1 MPGPPAEK
9 EAPPPMSVLST
20 HRGTWLGGGLGLRV
34 GLGVG
39 VRVGVGV
46 GVGGGLGVRAG
57 IGVGVGVGSRF
68 GVGSGFVVGFV
79 LTSASSFQPTPS
91 KASAKCE
98 IGSSEASRT
107 SPPVY
112 ALAVLC
118 GGAPPAALP
127 KVACARL
134 TWLGLGLGLTL
145 TL

>member
-1 MPGPPAEK
+1 MPLPGPPAEK

-20 HRGTWLGGGLGLRV
+20 QRGTWLGGGLGLRV

-39 VRVGVGV
+39 LGLGVGV
-46 GVGGGLGVRAG
+46 GVRAG
-57 IGVGVGVGSRF
+57 VGVGVGVGSRF

-134 TWLGLGLGLTL
+134 TWLGLG
-145 TL
+145 

>member
-1 MPGPPAEK
+1 MPLPGPPAEK

-20 HRGTWLGGGLGLRV
+20 HRG
-34 GLGVG
+34 
-39 VRVGVGV
+39 
-46 GVGGGLGVRAG
+46 
-57 IGVGVGVGSRF
+57 
-68 GVGSGFVVGFV
+68 
-79 LTSASSFQPTPS
+79 TSASSFQPTPS

-127 KVACARL
+127 NVACARL
-134 TWLGLGLGLTL
+134 TSSAWS
-145 TL
+145 